1 MGGNTGHIGDHTDP
15 RIVCAAPHLW
25 QTVARMGE
33 QPCRV
38 VGGQRRGLHLGQD
51 RHPCM
56 LRRVVGL
63 AGTEKATETEL
74 PDLRVA
80 QDMTEVRR

>member
-1 MGGNTGHIGDHTDP
+1 
-15 RIVCAAPHLW
+15 
-25 QTVARMGE
+25 
-33 QPCRV
+33 
-38 VGGQRRGLHLGQD
+38 
-51 RHPCM
+51 M